1 MLTRDQEA
9 LKKLRDCQ
17 ESLASSEKE
26 NAALKKQVED
36 LTMMIANLEDDIKL
50 GMEQLNAKKAEID
63 ALNEK
68 VTEVEDELKKLREQ
82 VASLTEERDKLAKEG
97 AVSADLEAELK
108 KLREQLASLTEERDK
123 LTEEAAMLAV
133 TRTEL
138 ESKTVET
145 EAAKAA
151 LKDARDEVERL
162 KKLLADKEAAPKQA
176 DKEKMLGLQRAI
188 ELATM
193 TMEEVA
199 KEHLADHACVTS
211 ATHSSS
217 NTTVGLSFDIKN
229 ATVSGVLVGGP
240 AFNSKQVHK
249 DDVIMA
255 VDGQAVQGNQ
265 ILDML
270 KGVDKPGSVVTLT
283 LRKTSVS
290 ASSFGMLS
298 PPLHSRE
305 KC

>member
-162 KKLLADKEAAPKQA
+162 KKLLADKEAALKQA
-176 DKEKMLGLQRAI
+176 D
-188 ELATM
+188 
-193 TMEEVA
+193 
-199 KEHLADHACVTS
+199 
-211 ATHSSS
+211 
-217 NTTVGLSFDIKN
+217 
-229 ATVSGVLVGGP
+229 
-240 AFNSKQVHK
+240 
-249 DDVIMA
+249 
-255 VDGQAVQGNQ
+255 
-265 ILDML
+265 
-270 KGVDKPGSVVTLT
+270 
-283 LRKTSVS
+283 
-290 ASSFGMLS
+290 
-298 PPLHSRE
+298 
-305 KC
+305 

>member
-82 VASLTEERDKLAKEG
+82 
-97 AVSADLEAELK
+97 
-108 KLREQLASLTEERDK
+108 LASLTEERDK
-123 LTEEAAMLAV
+123 RTEEAAMLAV

>member
-151 LKDARDEVERL
+151 LKDARDEV
-162 KKLLADKEAAPKQA
+162 
-176 DKEKMLGLQRAI
+176 
-188 ELATM
+188 
-193 TMEEVA
+193 
-199 KEHLADHACVTS
+199 
-211 ATHSSS
+211 
-217 NTTVGLSFDIKN
+217 
-229 ATVSGVLVGGP
+229 
-240 AFNSKQVHK
+240 
-249 DDVIMA
+249 
-255 VDGQAVQGNQ
+255 
-265 ILDML
+265 
-270 KGVDKPGSVVTLT
+270 
-283 LRKTSVS
+283 
-290 ASSFGMLS
+290 
-298 PPLHSRE
+298 
-305 KC
+305 